1 MTETQ
6 HSHFILCVHS
16 LPVRHFL
23 LSAFNLSPFASFFF
37 LLYPSFHPKSLH
49 SLRTFPHVFVRSPFL
64 LSPFSSSFPLFRF
77 TSFSFLLPSPP
88 FAPPFAPQS
97 TIVAVLICSIGRK
110 TKKTRSS
117 PELKS
122 TVPESGR
129 TFSKIPNS
137 PLFSLLVPTST
148 SR

>member
-1 MTETQ
+1 MI
-6 HSHFILCVHS
+6 SKRILQKIIFRIEKIEVKHEIEDELKQWRRKENCECECEWGI
-16 LPVRHFL
+16 
-23 LSAFNLSPFASFFF
+23 
-37 LLYPSFHPKSLH
+37 
-49 SLRTFPHVFVRSPFL
+49 RSR
-64 LSPFSSSFPLFRF
+64 S
-77 TSFSFLLPSPP
+77 
-88 FAPPFAPQS
+88 
-97 TIVAVLICSIGRK
+97 GRK